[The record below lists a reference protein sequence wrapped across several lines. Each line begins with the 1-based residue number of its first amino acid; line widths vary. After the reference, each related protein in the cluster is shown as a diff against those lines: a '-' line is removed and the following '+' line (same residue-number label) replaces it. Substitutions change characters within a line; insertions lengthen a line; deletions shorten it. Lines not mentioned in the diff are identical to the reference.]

1 MRHRIAGFLLA
12 TGIACAQTPL
22 KFEVASIRPSNS
34 ADRRLFLD
42 VQPGGRFIARNFS
55 VKRLIEWAYDI
66 KDFQI
71 SGGPGW
77 MGSDLYDISANA
89 ENSGNPD
96 KSNLRLQSLLA
107 ERFQLV
113 IRREAQDVPVYAL
126 VVAKNGPK
134 FKDAKESDPNI
145 VDLSKRPDLAGRGGR
160 PRFTMIRRG
169 RLTAQGGDMRLLVSE
184 LSNFLG
190 RTVVDKTGLTG
201 TYDLKLEWQ
210 PDENQVAMF
219 QALGVPEGFGAP
231 APDPLGPS
239 LFAALEEQL
248 GLRLDS
254 QRGSVE
260 MFVIERIERPS
271 EN

>member
-1 MRHRIAGFLLA
+1 MKRLVLGLLLA
-12 TGIACAQTPL
+12 AVAYTQTPPR
-22 KFEVASIRPSNS
+22 FEVASIRPSNS
-34 ADRRLFLD
+34 ADRRPLFD
-42 VQPGGRFIARNFS
+42 VQPGGRFVARNVS
-55 VKRLIEWAYDI
+55 VKRLIEWAYGI
-66 KDFQI
+66 EHFQI

-77 MGSDLYDISANA
+77 IGSDLFDIAAKPESSADA
-89 ENSGNPD
+89 D
-96 KSNLRLQSLLA
+96 KLMPMLQALLA

-113 IRREAQDVPVYAL
+113 IRRESREMPVYAL

-134 FKDAKESDPNI
+134 FKDASESDPNI

-160 PRFTMIRRG
+160 ARFTMIRRG
-169 RLTAQGGDMRLLVSE
+169 RLTAQGGNMTLLALQ
-184 LSNFLG
+184 LSSFLG

-219 QALGVPEGFGAP
+219 QAMGVPEGFGAP
-231 APDPLGPS
+231 AADPSGPS

-254 QRGSVE
+254 QKGPVE
-260 MFVIERIERPS
+260 TFVIEKIERPS

>member
-1 MRHRIAGFLLA
+1 MKHRIAGFLLA
-12 TGIACAQTPL
+12 AITYAQTTPN
-22 KFEVASIRPSNS
+22 FEVASIRPSNS
-34 ADRRLFLD
+34 ADHRPLFD
-42 VQPGGRFIARNFS
+42 VQPGGRFIAKNVS
-55 VKRLIEWAYDI
+55 VKRLIEWAYGI
-66 KDFQI
+66 KNFQI

-77 MGSDLYDISANA
+77 IGSDLFDISAKPESSANA
-89 ENSGNPD
+89 D
-96 KSNLRLQSLLA
+96 KVDLMLQSLLA
-107 ERFQLV
+107 ERFQLA
-113 IRREAQDVPVYAL
+113 IRHETKEMPVYGL
-126 VVAKNGPK
+126 GVAKNGPK
-134 FKDAKESDPNI
+134 FNDAKESDPNM

-160 PRFTMIRRG
+160 ARFTMIRRG
-169 RLTAQGGDMRLLVSE
+169 RLTAQGGDMRLLASE

-210 PDENQVAMF
+210 PDENQVVMF

-239 LFAALEEQL
+239 LFTALEEQL

-260 MFVIERIERPS
+260 TFIIERIERPS